1 MYFQSLAFG
10 ALLAFYLCVN
20 RTYHFILASILMG
33 SMATAATIDLTGTI
47 RNFKGVNEPGGHP
60 DFEAVIGGLQT
71 GAVDTFLSAG
81 LPVFTGS
88 GKPGFSDAGNFDEWF
103 RDVSG
108 VNQRSTLTITLSNAG
123 TPGVYSYSNANF
135 FPIDNQMFGNT
146 PGWDHNYHFTYDIH
160 SLFGFHGGETLS
172 FTGDDDVW
180 IFINNKLAVDLGGVH
195 SAKTRSL
202 TFDPST
208 AASFG
213 LIGGNSYSMDLF
225 FAERHTSQSTFNLQ
239 TTLDVASPAAEPSS
253 LLLISAGI
261 CGLAFTGKRQG
272 II

>member
-20 RTYHFILASILMG
+20 RTCHFILASILMG
-33 SMATAATIDLTGTI
+33 SSAAAATIDLTGTI
-47 RNFKGVNEPGGHP
+47 RDFKGVSEPGGHP

-81 LPVFTGS
+81 LPVNTGS
-88 GKPGFSDAGNFDEWF
+88 GKPGFSNATDFDEWF

-108 VNQRSTLTITLSNAG
+108 VNQSSTLTITLSDSG
-123 TPGVYSYSNANF
+123 TPGVYRYSNANF
-135 FPIDNQMFGNT
+135 FPIDNQLFGNT
-146 PGWDHNYHFTYDIH
+146 PGWNHNYHFTYDIH
-160 SLFGFHGGETLS
+160 SLFGFHGGETLT

-180 IFINNKLAVDLGGVH
+180 VFINNKLAVDLGGVH
-195 SAKTRSL
+195 SAQTRSI
-202 TFDPST
+202 TFDPSTADPST

-213 LIGGNSYSMDLF
+213 LIGGNSYNMDLF
-225 FAERHTSQSTFNLQ
+225 FAEV
-239 TTLDVASPAAEPSS
+239 DVTSPAAEPSP
-253 LLLISAGI
+253 LLLIGAGI
-261 CGLAFTGKRQG
+261 CALAFTGKRQG